1 MKARVGQGWDI
12 HRLVPGRPLILG
24 GVDIPSDLGELGHSD
39 GDVLYH
45 AIIDAMLGAIAA
57 GDIGRHFPPSDSRW
71 KDACSGDLLARTVVI
86 LSDAGWRVTGL
97 DSTVI
102 LERPRLA
109 PLVDD
114 IRSSIAEALG
124 LPIGAISVKA
134 KTHEGLGP
142 VGRQE
147 AVEAQAIVM
156 VEPLDLPS
164 L

>member
-1 MKARVGQGWDI
+1 MGQGWDI
-12 HRLVPGRPLILG
+12 HRLVSGRPLILG
-24 GVDIPSDLGELGHSD
+24 GVEIPSELGELGHSD

-71 KDACSGDLLARTVVI
+71 KDVSSRDLLDRTVVI
-86 LSDAGWRVTGL
+86 LSDAGWRVSGL

-124 LPIGAISVKA
+124 LPIGAVSVKA

-147 AVEAQAIVM
+147 AIEAQALV
-156 VEPLDLPS
+156 VLEPVDLPGS
-164 L
+164 